1 MLTLGSPK
9 SIFFT
14 TGYRFIMGITTAR
27 VDFADGRVDFA
38 DGVLKLCG
46 PVTFTFLSQ
55 ACLNL
60 NLLHVEKAQVW

>member
-1 MLTLGSPK
+1 
-9 SIFFT
+9 
-14 TGYRFIMGITTAR
+14 MGITTAR

>member
-1 MLTLGSPK
+1 
-9 SIFFT
+9 
-14 TGYRFIMGITTAR
+14 MGITTARVDFADGR